1 MIYTLVIIFLIWVAV
16 CAIGLLWAVFHC
28 LKDIEQTISS
38 LFPLSCISETD
49 KELKEKDN
57 E

>member
-1 MIYTLVIIFLIWVAV
+1 MIYTLVIIFLIWLAV

-49 KELKEKDN
+49 NEPKEKDD